1 MKEIMSTTTARK
13 NNTKSINIKRLNLN
27 SRSSR
32 IVINFK
38 KSININ
44 STRKN
49 YIYNRVG

>member
-1 MKEIMSTTTARK
+1 MKETMSTTTARK
-13 NNTKSINIKRLNLN
+13 NNTRSINIKRLNLN

-38 KSININ
+38 KSNIN

-49 YIYNRVG
+49 CMYNHVG